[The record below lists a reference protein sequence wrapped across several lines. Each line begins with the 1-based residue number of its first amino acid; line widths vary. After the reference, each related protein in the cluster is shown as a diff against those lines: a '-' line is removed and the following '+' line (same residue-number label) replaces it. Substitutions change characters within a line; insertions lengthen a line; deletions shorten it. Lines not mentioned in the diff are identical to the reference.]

1 MKKALFPLVIVLVL
15 AGCNTAKHP
24 VKAIKNLAF
33 LQGTWQYD
41 DQGVQVI
48 EKWNSAAEAMN
59 GTSLLILKGDTV
71 FQENIK
77 VSEIDGKVMYKS
89 TMGKYVIEELK
100 TLPLTRCTT
109 KRAVF
114 GNMNETNS
122 VYICYSFKRGKL
134 FVEMRD
140 IVDGKVIHD
149 KYGLEKI
156 N

>member
-1 MKKALFPLVIVLVL
+1 MKKALFPLMIILVL
-15 AGCNTAKHP
+15 TGCNTAKHP
-24 VKAIKNLAF
+24 AKALKNLAF
-33 LQGTWQYD
+33 LQGNWQYE

-48 EKWNSAAEAMN
+48 EKWNSADGSMN

-89 TMGKYVIEELK
+89 TMGKYVVEDLK
-100 TLPLTRCTT
+100 TLPLTRCTA

-114 GNMNETNS
+114 GNMNQTNS